1 MAVPAMPFQNMGE
14 TPMLLGMQ
22 VHKIAIKFFVQDESK
37 LAGVEFVPIFHSWIQ
52 TQLVPDHMLIDVADY
67 AHVQDGPGTVL
78 VAHEANFY
86 LDRNEGRVG
95 LAYSRKQPAA
105 GDFQTRLRQAVVAAL
120 EACMRLENDANLSGR
135 LKFRTDEMLVRLND
149 RLLAPNTPETF
160 DQMRGDL
167 QEVLA
172 DLYGAADLRIEHKP
186 SPATLFEV
194 RIRASENSPVMELLS
209 RLSTPAR

>member
-1 MAVPAMPFQNMGE
+1 
-14 TPMLLGMQ
+14 MQ
-22 VHKIAIKFFVQDESK
+22 VHKIAIKFFVEDEAK
-37 LAGVEFVPIFHSWIQ
+37 LAGIEFVPIFHSWIQ
-52 TQLVPDHMLIDVADY
+52 TQIVPDHMLIDVAAY

-86 LDRNEGRVG
+86 LERNEGRLG
-95 LAYSRKQPAA
+95 LMYSRKQSAA
-105 GDFQTRLRQAVVAAL
+105 GEFCERLRQAVVAAV

-135 LKFRTDEMLVRLND
+135 LKFRTDEMLVQLSD

-160 DQMRGDL
+160 DRMRGDL

-172 DLYGAADLRIEHKP
+172 DLYAAADLRVEHKP
-186 SPATLFEV
+186 SPTTLFEV
-194 RIRASENSPVMELLS
+194 RIRASENRPVMELLS